1 MKSIFFSTIEV
12 TRQVFYRSPLSY
24 AVVNLKPIVP
34 GRVYFSCLQYLP
46 DVAEYLYCTDVLVLP
61 RRVVPRLRDLDASEL
76 SDLMASVQRVG
87 TVIERVYG
95 ADALTI
101 ACQVRFTSFSLII
114 IQGDVTLLAGWKSGR
129 PDYASRPLPP
139 DAPQA
144 TRRPLRRKHG

>member
-34 GRVYFSCLQYLP
+34 GRVYFSCLQYSP
-46 DVAEYLYCTDVLVLP
+46 NVAKYLYFTDVLVLP
-61 RRVVPRLRDLDASEL
+61 RRVVTRLRDLDASEL

-101 ACQVRFTSFSLII
+101 ACQVRFTSFILII
-114 IQGDVTLLAGWKSGR
+114 TQDDVTLLAGWKSGR
-129 PDYASRPLPP
+129 SDYASRPLPP
-139 DAPQA
+139 DASQA
-144 TRRPLRRKHG
+144 ARRPLRREHG